1 MLLQC
6 PIIICLIRIKLC
18 PSNFDIMDAVMLE
31 VLVAFWES
39 IWKFGKHVTSVIYV
53 GKSSIS
59 VGKID
64 AVIALFIII
73 SKIQNKCCFFLSGKL
88 TDKLTGSPVFM
99 SSNNQ
104 ADLPLIFAL

>member
-1 MLLQC
+1 M
-6 PIIICLIRIKLC
+6 
-18 PSNFDIMDAVMLE
+18 
-31 VLVAFWES
+31 
-39 IWKFGKHVTSVIYV
+39 
-53 GKSSIS
+53 
-59 VGKID
+59 GKID

-73 SKIQNKCCFFLSGKL
+73 SKIQNKCYFFLSGKL